1 MIGSTGAYGRSLEV
15 ITIELICERCGTSNP
30 PGTEF
35 CTNCNSYLAW
45 DRSVLTEP
53 AGQPSEP
60 TRTTPKPQAQPPK
73 KQSTAQ
79 PPAAGPTAST
89 LEQPASI
96 DISCPNCG
104 TINTGTRRFCSHC
117 GHQFFYSD
125 AAAYAGYEYW
135 SAESQAAQERAAWKA
150 YRLSLPPLYRWRRVI
165 MVVLLVPLG
174 LAAGLALG
182 RDPVGSVKDGWYWL
196 RREYDPNPVK
206 VVSVTVVPPEATAAK
221 SDPAAL
227 VDGSEKEWTMNWA
240 PSGKTTGCRPAPGT
254 GVVVLTLERPT
265 RIRLLQIAPG
275 LAKSNQQRELQ
286 PLPEKLAV
294 AFDNVAFDNGSCQTV
309 RLTRDAIQKE
319 IPLDSEIA
327 VTQVRIGIASTHPAP
342 NGQPLVSITE
352 LALRSYPS

>member
-1 MIGSTGAYGRSLEV
+1 MIGSAGAYGRSLEV
-15 ITIELICERCGTSNP
+15 ITIELICETCGHSNP

-45 DRSVLTEP
+45 DRSVPTEP

-60 TRTTPKPQAQPPK
+60 TRTTPKSQAQPSK

-79 PPAAGPTAST
+79 LPAAGQTAPT

-104 TINTGTRRFCSHC
+104 TLNPGTRRFCSHC

-125 AAAYAGYEYW
+125 AAAYASYEYW

-165 MVVLLVPLG
+165 IVVLLVPLG
-174 LAAGLALG
+174 LGAGLAFG
-182 RDPVGSVKDGWYWL
+182 RDPVGILRSGWYSL
-196 RREYDPNPVK
+196 TQKYDPNPVK
-206 VVSVTVVPPEATAAK
+206 VVSVIVVPPEATAAK

-240 PSGKTTGCRPAPGT
+240 PSGKTTGCHPAPGT
-254 GVVVLTLERPT
+254 GVVVLTLDRPT

-286 PLPEKLAV
+286 PLPKELAIR
-294 AFDNVAFDNGSCQTV
+294 FDSSSCETV
-309 RLTRDAIQKE
+309 PLTREAIQNE
-319 IPLDSEIA
+319 IPLDSKTA
-327 VTQVRIGIASTHPAP
+327 VTQVTIGIASAYPPLP
-342 NGQPLVSITE
+342 NAQPLVSITE